1 MPFWEIAKKDL
12 ILLAR
17 DARGLFTLV
26 AFPLIF
32 ITIIGLT
39 TGKLLGWKNEN
50 QVLKI
55 AVVDRVDYS
64 AILDPVERRKAV
76 NIQRKI
82 INGLRG
88 GRGRRAELLQ
98 PDADVKALLDR
109 EEWDAILVLGPAF
122 YSRVQALDPDGV
134 FTGESSLQNQR
145 LKDLDVELRSNLSED
160 SGTRS
165 IIEELVRD
173 NTLKTILPYV
183 LCRLQTGSAPVNR
196 RIHEKCKPLETE
208 EVELKPPPTTETT
221 EAVDDGRVY
230 QEVIPSYTVMFVFF
244 LVNIMARSFL
254 QERELGTLRRLRI
267 APVSGPGLLA
277 GKTLPFFI
285 ISIVQTALLFLAGW
299 LLFDMSWGP
308 QPWMLLPV
316 IAATSLAATGLG
328 LVVATLVRSDAQVS
342 AYANI
347 VVISMAGISG
357 CFMPRDWLPLP
368 MQQASLVTPHA
379 WALMSY
385 EQLLRRPVPDQPVVW
400 QNCGVMLLFTVAF
413 FAFGCWRFRSYD

>member
-12 ILLAR
+12 ILLGR

-55 AVVDRVDYS
+55 GVVDRVDYA
-64 AILDPVERRKAV
+64 AIADPVERRKAR
-76 NIQRKI
+76 NMQRKI
-82 INGLRG
+82 INRFRAGN
-88 GRGRRAELLQ
+88 GRRAELLE
-98 PDADVKALLDR
+98 PGVDIEALLDR
-109 EEWDAILVLGPAF
+109 EDWDAVLVIGRDF
-122 YSRVQALDPDGV
+122 HRRVQELEPEGVLSGESPLKTQGLAALDM
-134 FTGESSLQNQR
+134 
-145 LKDLDVELRSNLSED
+145 ELRSHLSQD

-165 IIEELVRD
+165 IIEELVRE

-183 LCRLQTGSAPVNR
+183 LCRLNTSSAIVNR
-196 RIHEKCKPLETE
+196 KIYDKCRRLDTE
-208 EVELKPPPTTETT
+208 EVELKPVVSTQTES
-221 EAVDDGRVY
+221 VDDGRVY

-244 LVNIMARSFL
+244 LVNVMARSFL

-267 APVSGPGLLA
+267 APVSGPGLVA

-285 ISIVQTALLFLAGW
+285 ISLVQTALLFLAGR
-299 LLFDMSWGP
+299 LLFAMSWGP
-308 QPWMLLPV
+308 QSWMLLPV

-357 CFMPRDWLPLP
+357 CFMPRDWLPAP
-368 MQQASLVTPHA
+368 MQTASLATPHA

-385 EQLLRRPVPDQPVVW
+385 EQLLRRPVPDLSAVW
-400 QNCGVMLLFTVAF
+400 QYCGVMLLFAAGF

>member
-12 ILLAR
+12 VLLGR

-39 TGKLLGWKNEN
+39 TGKLLGWKSEN

-55 AVVDRVDYS
+55 GIVDRMNYK
-64 AILDPVERRKAV
+64 AISDPAERRKAV

-82 INGLRG
+82 VNSLRG
-88 GRGRRAELLQ
+88 NGRRAELLQ
-98 PDADVKALLDR
+98 PDADVKSLLDKDD
-109 EEWDAILVLGPAF
+109 WDAFVVIGPAF
-122 YSRVQALDPDGV
+122 YSRVQGLDPDSV
-134 FTGESSLQNQR
+134 LSGESPLQKR
-145 LKDLDVELRSNLSED
+145 GLSALDVELRSNLSQD

-165 IIEELVRD
+165 IIGELVRE

-183 LCRLQTGSAPVNR
+183 LCRLQTSNMAVNR
-196 RIHEKCKPLETE
+196 KIYEKCKSLDNEQ
-208 EVELKPPPTTETT
+208 VELKPAAPVKSES
-221 EAVDDGRVY
+221 VGDGRVY

-254 QERELGTLRRLRI
+254 QERDLGTLRRLRI
-267 APVSGPGLLA
+267 APVSGPGLVA

-285 ISIVQTALLFLAGW
+285 ISVVQTALLFLAGR

-308 QPWMLLPV
+308 DPWMLLPV
-316 IAATSLAATGLG
+316 IVATSMAATGLG
-328 LVVATLVRSDAQVS
+328 LVVATVVRSDAQVS

-357 CFMPRDWLPLP
+357 CFMPRDWLPAPLLKV
-368 MQQASLVTPHA
+368 SLATPHA

-385 EQLLRRPVPDQPVVW
+385 EQLLRRPVPNLAIVW
-400 QNCGVMLLFTVAF
+400 ENCGMLLLFAAAF

>member
-12 ILLAR
+12 VLVGR

-39 TGKLLGWKNEN
+39 TGKLLGWKSEN

-55 AVVDRVDYS
+55 AVVDRVNYAAVS
-64 AILDPVERRKAV
+64 DPAERRRAV
-76 NIQRKI
+76 NIQHKI
-82 INGLRG
+82 INSLRG
-88 GRGRRAELLQ
+88 NGRRAELL
-98 PDADVKALLDR
+98 DAEADVNTILAGDD
-109 EEWDAILVLGPAF
+109 WDAVVVIGPQFHAREQGLEPESVLSGDSP
-122 YSRVQALDPDGV
+122 
-134 FTGESSLQNQR
+134 LQKQG
-145 LKDLDVELRSNLSED
+145 LAALDVELRSHLSQD

-165 IIEELVRD
+165 IIEELVRE
-173 NTLKTILPYV
+173 NTFKAILPYV
-183 LCRLQTGSAPVNR
+183 LCRLQTPSALVNR
-196 RIHEKCKPLETE
+196 KIYDKCRRLDTE
-208 EVELKPPPTTETT
+208 QVELQPAAPPAKSESSG
-221 EAVDDGRVY
+221 EGRVY

-244 LVNIMARSFL
+244 LVNTMGRSFL

-267 APVSGPGLLA
+267 APVTGPGLLA

-285 ISIVQTALLFLAGW
+285 ISIVQTVLLFLAGR

-308 QPWMLLPV
+308 EPWMLLPV

-328 LVVATLVRSDAQVS
+328 LVVATLVRTDAQVS
-342 AYANI
+342 SYANI

-357 CFMPRDWLPLP
+357 CFMPRAWLPAP
-368 MQQASLVTPHA
+368 MLKVSLGTPHA

-385 EQLLRRPVPDQPVVW
+385 EQLLRRKVPNLTEVW
-400 QNCGVMLLFTVAF
+400 QNCGVLVVFAVAF